1 MARQIPITYEEKVE
15 MEEKAVETG
24 KLDGILAAVFSVGGL
39 AVTELIGWLITLL
52 PMLDTF
58 QGGKYRWLTVPLG
71 IILGAIV
78 KGLDRKKHEDPS
90 PSTGLVRL

>member
-1 MARQIPITYEEKVE
+1 MARHIPVTYEEKVQE
-15 MEEKAVETG
+15 REAVKTG
-24 KLDGILAAVFSVGGL
+24 RLDAILAAVFSVGGV
-39 AVTELIGWLITLL
+39 AVAELLGWLITLL

-58 QGGKYRWLTVPLG
+58 QAGKYRWLTVPLG